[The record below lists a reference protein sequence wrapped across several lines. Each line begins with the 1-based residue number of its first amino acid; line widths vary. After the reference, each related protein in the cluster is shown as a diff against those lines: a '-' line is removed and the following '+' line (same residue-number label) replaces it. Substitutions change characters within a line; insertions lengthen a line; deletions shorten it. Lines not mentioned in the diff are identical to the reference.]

1 MNALPLCCF
10 APVSWY
16 VLYADE
22 SFCLAQDEYFQ
33 KQTYRNRFDILTG
46 NGVQTLTI
54 PVESTE
60 GERKLLRDIR
70 ISPEYSGKKTL
81 QAIRSAYGNSAMY
94 DFIENE
100 LEDLFL
106 KEEKFLFDFNMKA
119 HDWTCRW
126 YPQIPKGRLIESKI
140 PEERLAEPKIP
151 EERLAEP
158 KIPEE
163 RLIESK
169 IPEERLIES
178 KILNERLA
186 EPKIL
191 EERWKQRGTR
201 PVELKSY
208 PQVFADRFPF
218 EKDLS
223 ILDAIFN
230 LGKTSMKTLGHVNN
244 S

>member
-1 MNALPLCCF
+1 MVRADSLGSYLPLGRLNHFMTSLPLCCF

-22 SFCLAQDEYFQ
+22 NFALEQDEYFQ

-54 PVESTE
+54 PVESTG

-70 ISPEYSGKKTL
+70 ISSEYNGKKTL

-94 DFIENE
+94 DFIEQE
-100 LEDLFL
+100 LEELFL
-106 KEEKFLFDFNMKA
+106 KDEKFLFDFNMKA
-119 HDWTCRW
+119 NHWSMKW
-126 YPQIPKGRLIESKI
+126 FGLQHKI
-140 PEERLAEPKIP
+140 PT
-151 EERLAEP
+151 
-158 KIPEE
+158 
-163 RLIESK
+163 
-169 IPEERLIES
+169 
-178 KILNERLA
+178 ERLA

-191 EERWKQRGTR
+191 NERWKARGTR
-201 PVELKSY
+201 LVELKSY

-230 LGKTSMKTLGHVNN
+230 LGKTSVKALGHVNN

>member
-1 MNALPLCCF
+1 MTPLPLCCF

-16 VLYADE
+16 VLHSDE
-22 SFCLAQDEYFQ
+22 NFALAQDEYFQ

-54 PVESTE
+54 PVEST
-60 GERKLLRDIR
+60 GGARTLLRDIR
-70 ISPEYSGKKTL
+70 ISPEYRGKKTL

-94 DFIENE
+94 DFIEQE
-100 LEDLFL
+100 LEELFL

-119 HDWTCRW
+119 IDWSMKWFGLQC
-126 YPQIPKGRLIESKI
+126 KI
-140 PEERLAEPKIP
+140 PEERLAEPKI
-151 EERLAEP
+151 
-158 KIPEE
+158 
-163 RLIESK
+163 
-169 IPEERLIES
+169 
-178 KILNERLA
+178 LNER
-186 EPKIL
+186 
-191 EERWKQRGTR
+191 WKMRGTR

-230 LGKTSMKTLGHVNN
+230 LGKTSVTALGHVNN

>member
-1 MNALPLCCF
+1 MNELPLCCF

-22 SFCLAQDEYFQ
+22 NFCLAQDEYFQ

-54 PVESTE
+54 PVESTG

-70 ISPEYSGKKTL
+70 ISPEYNGKKTL

-94 DFIENE
+94 DFIEHE

-106 KEEKFLFDFNMKA
+106 KEEKFLFDFNIKA
-119 HDWTCRW
+119 HDWSCRW
-126 YPQIPKGRLIESKI
+126 FPQIPKERLVESKILHERLIESKI
-140 PEERLAEPKIP
+140 PEERLAEPKI
-151 EERLAEP
+151 LD
-158 KIPEE
+158 
-163 RLIESK
+163 
-169 IPEERLIES
+169 
-178 KILNERLA
+178 
-186 EPKIL
+186 
-191 EERWKQRGTR
+191 ERWKVRGTR

-230 LGKTSMKTLGHVNN
+230 LGKTSMKSLGHVNN

>member
-16 VLYADE
+16 VLYANE
-22 SFCLAQDEYFQ
+22 NFALAQDEYFQ

-54 PVESTE
+54 PVESTG

-81 QAIRSAYGNSAMY
+81 QAIRSAYGNSAIY
-94 DFIENE
+94 DFIEQE
-100 LEDLFL
+100 LEELFL
-106 KEEKFLFDFNMKA
+106 KEEKFLIDFNTRA
-119 HDWTCRW
+119 HEYSIKWFGLLA
-126 YPQIPKGRLIESKI
+126 KEKI
-140 PEERLAEPKIP
+140 ADGTVDDK
-151 EERLAEP
+151 
-158 KIPEE
+158 
-163 RLIESK
+163 
-169 IPEERLIES
+169 
-178 KILNERLA
+178 
-186 EPKIL
+186 
-191 EERWKQRGTR
+191 WKQRGTR

-230 LGKTSMKTLGHVNN
+230 LGKTSVKALGHVNN

>member
-16 VLYADE
+16 VLFANENFDLE
-22 SFCLAQDEYFQ
+22 IDGYFQ

-46 NGVQTLTI
+46 NGDQTLTI
-54 PVESTE
+54 PVESTG

-70 ISPEYSGKKTL
+70 ISPEYNGKKTL

-94 DFIENE
+94 DFVEHE
-100 LEDLFL
+100 LEELFL
-106 KEEKFLFDFNMKA
+106 KEDKFLFDFNSKA
-119 HDWTCRW
+119 HEWSLKWFPT
-126 YPQIPKGRLIESKI
+126 IPAERLIESKI
-140 PEERLAEPKIP
+140 PEERLAE
-151 EERLAEP
+151 
-158 KIPEE
+158 
-163 RLIESK
+163 SK
-169 IPEERLIES
+169 IHFVKE
-178 KILNERLA
+178 
-186 EPKIL
+186 L
-191 EERWKQRGTR
+191 EVERWKQRGTR

-208 PQVFADRFPF
+208 PQVFTDRFPF

-230 LGKTSMKTLGHVNN
+230 LGKTSMKSLGHVNN

>member
-22 SFCLAQDEYFQ
+22 NFCLLQDEYFQ

-54 PVESTE
+54 PVESTG

-70 ISPEYSGKKTL
+70 ISPEYNGKKTL

-94 DFIENE
+94 DFIEHE
-100 LEDLFL
+100 LEELFL
-106 KEEKFLFDFNMKA
+106 KEEKFLFDFNIKA
-119 HDWTCRW
+119 HEWSCRW
-126 YPQIPKGRLIESKI
+126 FPKVLDERSTESKVVSQSST
-140 PEERLAEPKIP
+140 
-151 EERLAEP
+151 
-158 KIPEE
+158 
-163 RLIESK
+163 ESK
-169 IPEERLIES
+169 VLD
-178 KILNERLA
+178 
-186 EPKIL
+186 
-191 EERWKQRGTR
+191 ERWKVRGTR

-230 LGKTSMKTLGHVNN
+230 LGKTSWKALGHVNN

>member
-1 MNALPLCCF
+1 MNELPLCCF

-22 SFCLAQDEYFQ
+22 NFCLAQDEYFQ

-54 PVESTE
+54 PVESTG

-70 ISPEYSGKKTL
+70 ISPEYNGKKTL

-94 DFIENE
+94 DFIEQE
-100 LEDLFL
+100 LEELFL
-106 KEEKFLFDFNMKA
+106 KEEKFLFDFNIKA
-119 HDWTCRW
+119 HEWSCRW
-126 YPQIPKGRLIESKI
+126 FPQIPEGRLNESKI
-140 PEERLAEPKIP
+140 PEERLAEPKI
-151 EERLAEP
+151 LG
-158 KIPEE
+158 
-163 RLIESK
+163 
-169 IPEERLIES
+169 
-178 KILNERLA
+178 
-186 EPKIL
+186 
-191 EERWKQRGTR
+191 ERWKQRGIR

-230 LGKTSMKTLGHVNN
+230 LGKTSMKSLGHVNN

>member
-1 MNALPLCCF
+1 
-10 APVSWY
+10 
-16 VLYADE
+16 LYAE
-22 SFCLAQDEYFQ
+22 EEFALSNEEYFQ

-46 NGVQTLTI
+46 NGVQTLTV
-54 PVESTE
+54 PVESTG

-70 ISPEYSGKKTL
+70 ISSEYNGKKTL

-94 DFIENE
+94 DFVEHE
-100 LEDLFL
+100 LEILFL
-106 KEEKFLFDFNMKA
+106 KEEKYLFEFNMKA
-119 HDWTCRW
+119 HEWSLKW
-126 YPQIPKGRLIESKI
+126 FPKIPEGRLIESKI
-140 PEERLAEPKIP
+140 PEERLAEPKI
-151 EERLAEP
+151 LD
-158 KIPEE
+158 E

-169 IPEERLIES
+169 IPEERL
-178 KILNERLA
+178 A
-186 EPKIL
+186 EPKIHFVKEL
-191 EERWKQRGTR
+191 EVERWRQRGTR

-230 LGKTSMKTLGHVNN
+230 LGKTSIKSLGHVNN

>member
-1 MNALPLCCF
+1 
-10 APVSWY
+10 VSWY

-22 SFCLAQDEYFQ
+22 NFCLAQDEYFQ

-54 PVESTE
+54 PVESTG

-70 ISPEYSGKKTL
+70 ISPEYNGKKTL

-94 DFIENE
+94 DFIEHE
-100 LEDLFL
+100 LEELFL
-106 KEEKFLFDFNMKA
+106 KEEKFLFDFNIKA
-119 HDWTCRW
+119 HDWSCRW
-126 YPQIPKGRLIESKI
+126 FPQIPKERFVESKILDERLIESKI
-140 PEERLAEPKIP
+140 PEERLAEPKI
-151 EERLAEP
+151 LD
-158 KIPEE
+158 
-163 RLIESK
+163 
-169 IPEERLIES
+169 
-178 KILNERLA
+178 
-186 EPKIL
+186 
-191 EERWKQRGTR
+191 ERWKVRGTR

-230 LGKTSMKTLGHVNN
+230 LGKTSMKSLGHVNN

>member
-22 SFCLAQDEYFQ
+22 NFALEQDEYFQ

-54 PVESTE
+54 PIESTG
-60 GERKLLRDIR
+60 GERTLLRDIR
-70 ISPEYSGKKTL
+70 ISSEYSGKKTL

-94 DFIENE
+94 DFIEQE
-100 LEDLFL
+100 LEELFL
-106 KEEKFLFDFNMKA
+106 KEEKFLFDFNTRS
-119 HDWTCRW
+119 HNWVCRW
-126 YPQIPKGRLIESKI
+126 FPKVLDERSTESKV
-140 PEERLAEPKIP
+140 LD
-151 EERLAEP
+151 
-158 KIPEE
+158 
-163 RLIESK
+163 
-169 IPEERLIES
+169 
-178 KILNERLA
+178 
-186 EPKIL
+186 
-191 EERWKQRGTR
+191 ERWKMRGTR

-218 EKDLS
+218 EQDLS

-230 LGKTSMKTLGHVNN
+230 LGKTSMKSLGHVNN

>member
-1 MNALPLCCF
+1 MNELPLCCF

-22 SFCLAQDEYFQ
+22 NFCLAQDEYFQ

-54 PVESTE
+54 PVESTG

-70 ISPEYSGKKTL
+70 ISPEYNGKKTL

-94 DFIENE
+94 DFIEQE
-100 LEDLFL
+100 LEELFL
-106 KEEKFLFDFNMKA
+106 KEEKFLFDFNMRS
-119 HDWTCRW
+119 HNWVCRW
-126 YPQIPKGRLIESKI
+126 YPKVVDQRSTESKVVSQ
-140 PEERLAEPKIP
+140 RST
-151 EERLAEP
+151 
-158 KIPEE
+158 
-163 RLIESK
+163 ESK
-169 IPEERLIES
+169 VLD
-178 KILNERLA
+178 
-186 EPKIL
+186 
-191 EERWKQRGTR
+191 ERWKMRGTR

-230 LGKTSMKTLGHVNN
+230 LGKTSMKSLGHVNN

>member
-1 MNALPLCCF
+1 
-10 APVSWY
+10 VSWY

-22 SFCLAQDEYFQ
+22 NFCLAQDEYFQ

-54 PVESTE
+54 PVESTG

-70 ISPEYSGKKTL
+70 ISPEYNGKKTL

-94 DFIENE
+94 DFIEHE
-100 LEDLFL
+100 LEELFL
-106 KEEKFLFDFNMKA
+106 KEEKFLFDFNIKA
-119 HDWTCRW
+119 HDWSCRW
-126 YPQIPKGRLIESKI
+126 FPQIPKERLVESNILDERLIESKI
-140 PEERLAEPKIP
+140 PEERLAEPKIHFV
-151 EERLAEP
+151 
-158 KIPEE
+158 KG
-163 RLIESK
+163 
-169 IPEERLIES
+169 
-178 KILNERLA
+178 
-186 EPKIL
+186 L
-191 EERWKQRGTR
+191 EVERWKQRGTR

-230 LGKTSMKTLGHVNN
+230 LGKTSMKSLGHVNN

>member
-1 MNALPLCCF
+1 MNELPLCCF

-22 SFCLAQDEYFQ
+22 NFCLAQDEYFQ

-54 PVESTE
+54 PVESTG

-70 ISPEYSGKKTL
+70 ISPEYNGKKTL

-94 DFIENE
+94 DFIEHE
-100 LEDLFL
+100 LEELFL
-106 KEEKFLFDFNMKA
+106 KEEKFLFDFNIKA
-119 HDWTCRW
+119 HDWSCRW
-126 YPQIPKGRLIESKI
+126 FPQI
-140 PEERLAEPKIP
+140 PEERLAEPKI
-151 EERLAEP
+151 LD
-158 KIPEE
+158 
-163 RLIESK
+163 
-169 IPEERLIES
+169 
-178 KILNERLA
+178 
-186 EPKIL
+186 
-191 EERWKQRGTR
+191 ERWKVRGTR

-230 LGKTSMKTLGHVNN
+230 LGKTSMKSLGHVNN

>member
-1 MNALPLCCF
+1 VLF
-10 APVSWY
+10 AENDFDLV
-16 VLYADE
+16 DE
-22 SFCLAQDEYFQ
+22 EFFQ

-54 PVESTE
+54 PVESTG

-70 ISPEYSGKKTL
+70 ISSEYNGKKTL

-106 KEEKFLFDFNMKA
+106 QEEKFLFDFNMKA
-119 HDWTCRW
+119 HEWTCRW
-126 YPQIPKGRLIESKI
+126 FPTIPKERLIESKI
-140 PEERLAEPKIP
+140 PEERLAEPKIHFVK
-151 EERLAEP
+151 E
-158 KIPEE
+158 
-163 RLIESK
+163 
-169 IPEERLIES
+169 
-178 KILNERLA
+178 
-186 EPKIL
+186 L
-191 EERWKQRGTR
+191 EVERWKQRGTR

-230 LGKTSMKTLGHVNN
+230 LGKTSIKSLGHVNN

>member
-22 SFCLAQDEYFQ
+22 NFCLAQYEYFQ

-54 PVESTE
+54 PIESTG
-60 GERKLLRDIR
+60 GERTLLRDIR
-70 ISPEYSGKKTL
+70 ISPEYSGKKIL

-94 DFIENE
+94 DFIEQE
-100 LEDLFL
+100 LEELFL
-106 KEEKFLFDFNMKA
+106 KEEKFLIDFNTRA
-119 HDWTCRW
+119 HEYSIKWFGLLA
-126 YPQIPKGRLIESKI
+126 KEKI
-140 PEERLAEPKIP
+140 ADGTVDDK
-151 EERLAEP
+151 
-158 KIPEE
+158 
-163 RLIESK
+163 
-169 IPEERLIES
+169 
-178 KILNERLA
+178 
-186 EPKIL
+186 
-191 EERWKQRGTR
+191 WKQRGTR

-230 LGKTSMKTLGHVNN
+230 LGKTSVKALGHVNN

>member
-10 APVSWY
+10 APVSWH
-16 VLYADE
+16 VLFANENFHLEIDG
-22 SFCLAQDEYFQ
+22 DFQ

-46 NGVQTLTI
+46 NGVQTLTV
-54 PVESTE
+54 PVESTG

-70 ISPEYSGKKTL
+70 ISPEYNGKKTL

-94 DFIENE
+94 DFIEHE
-100 LEDLFL
+100 LEELFL
-106 KEEKFLFDFNMKA
+106 KEEKFLFDFNSKA
-119 HDWTCRW
+119 HEWCLKWFPT
-126 YPQIPKGRLIESKI
+126 IPAGRLIESKI
-140 PEERLAEPKIP
+140 PEERLAEPKIHFVK
-151 EERLAEP
+151 E
-158 KIPEE
+158 
-163 RLIESK
+163 
-169 IPEERLIES
+169 
-178 KILNERLA
+178 
-186 EPKIL
+186 L
-191 EERWKQRGTR
+191 EVERWKQRGTR

-230 LGKTSMKTLGHVNN
+230 LGKTSMKSLGLVNN

>member
-1 MNALPLCCF
+1 M
-10 APVSWY
+10 SWY

-22 SFCLAQDEYFQ
+22 NFCLAKDEYFQ

-54 PVESTE
+54 PIESTG

-94 DFIENE
+94 DFIEQE
-100 LEDLFL
+100 LEELFL

-119 HDWTCRW
+119 IDWSMKWFGLQC
-126 YPQIPKGRLIESKI
+126 KI
-140 PEERLAEPKIP
+140 PEERLAEPKI
-151 EERLAEP
+151 
-158 KIPEE
+158 
-163 RLIESK
+163 
-169 IPEERLIES
+169 
-178 KILNERLA
+178 LNER
-186 EPKIL
+186 
-191 EERWKQRGTR
+191 WKMRGTR

-230 LGKTSMKTLGHVNN
+230 LGKTSVTALGHVNN

>member
-22 SFCLAQDEYFQ
+22 NFALEQDEYFQ

-54 PVESTE
+54 PVESTG
-60 GERKLLRDIR
+60 GERTLIRDIR

-94 DFIENE
+94 DFIEQE
-100 LEDLFL
+100 LEELFL
-106 KEEKFLFDFNMKA
+106 KEEKFLIDFNTRA
-119 HDWTCRW
+119 HEYSIKWFGLLAKEKIAD
-126 YPQIPKGRLIESKI
+126 GRVDDK
-140 PEERLAEPKIP
+140 
-151 EERLAEP
+151 
-158 KIPEE
+158 
-163 RLIESK
+163 
-169 IPEERLIES
+169 
-178 KILNERLA
+178 
-186 EPKIL
+186 
-191 EERWKQRGTR
+191 WKQRGTR

-230 LGKTSMKTLGHVNN
+230 LGKTSVKALGHVNN

>member
-1 MNALPLCCF
+1 MNELPLCCF

-22 SFCLAQDEYFQ
+22 NFCLAQDEYFQ

-54 PVESTE
+54 PIESTG

-70 ISPEYSGKKTL
+70 ISSEYSGKKTL

-94 DFIENE
+94 DFVEVE
-100 LEDLFL
+100 LEELFL
-106 KEEKFLFDFNMKA
+106 KEEKFLIDFNMKA
-119 HDWTCRW
+119 HEWTSRW
-126 YPQIPKGRLIESKI
+126 YPKV
-140 PEERLAEPKIP
+140 
-151 EERLAEP
+151 
-158 KIPEE
+158 
-163 RLIESK
+163 
-169 IPEERLIES
+169 
-178 KILNERLA
+178 LNERSTESKVLD
-186 EPKIL
+186 
-191 EERWKQRGTR
+191 ERWKVRGTR
-201 PVELKSY
+201 PVELKGY

-223 ILDAIFN
+223 IMDAIFN
-230 LGKTSMKTLGHVNN
+230 LGKTSIKTLGHVNN

>member
-1 MNALPLCCF
+1 MNELPLCCF

-22 SFCLAQDEYFQ
+22 NFCLAQDEYFQ

-54 PVESTE
+54 PVESTG

-70 ISPEYSGKKTL
+70 ISPEYNGKKTL

-94 DFIENE
+94 DFIEHE
-100 LEDLFL
+100 LEELFL
-106 KEEKFLFDFNMKA
+106 KEEKFLFDFNIKA
-119 HDWTCRW
+119 HDWSCRW
-126 YPQIPKGRLIESKI
+126 FPQIPKERLVESKILDERLIESKI
-140 PEERLAEPKIP
+140 PEERLAEPKI
-151 EERLAEP
+151 LD
-158 KIPEE
+158 
-163 RLIESK
+163 
-169 IPEERLIES
+169 
-178 KILNERLA
+178 
-186 EPKIL
+186 
-191 EERWKQRGTR
+191 ERWKVKGTR

-208 PQVFADRFPF
+208 PQVFTDRFPF

-230 LGKTSMKTLGHVNN
+230 LGKTSMKSLGHVNN

>member
-16 VLYADE
+16 VLYAEDNFALSNE
-22 SFCLAQDEYFQ
+22 EYFQ

-54 PVESTE
+54 PVESTG
-60 GERKLLRDIR
+60 GERTLIRDIR
-70 ISPEYSGKKTL
+70 ISPEYSGKKIL

-94 DFIENE
+94 DFIEQE
-100 LEDLFL
+100 LEELFL
-106 KEEKFLFDFNMKA
+106 KEEKFLIDFNTRA
-119 HDWTCRW
+119 HEYSIKWFGLLA
-126 YPQIPKGRLIESKI
+126 KEKI
-140 PEERLAEPKIP
+140 ADGTVDDK
-151 EERLAEP
+151 
-158 KIPEE
+158 
-163 RLIESK
+163 
-169 IPEERLIES
+169 
-178 KILNERLA
+178 
-186 EPKIL
+186 
-191 EERWKQRGTR
+191 WKQRGTR

-230 LGKTSMKTLGHVNN
+230 LGKTSVKALGHVNN

>member
-16 VLYADE
+16 VLYADQN
-22 SFCLAQDEYFQ
+22 FCLAQDEYFQ

-54 PVESTE
+54 PVESTG
-60 GERKLLRDIR
+60 GERKFIRDIR
-70 ISPEYSGKKTL
+70 ISSEYNGKKTL

-119 HDWTCRW
+119 NEWSMKW
-126 YPQIPKGRLIESKI
+126 FGLQYKI
-140 PEERLAEPKIP
+140 PE
-151 EERLAEP
+151 
-158 KIPEE
+158 
-163 RLIESK
+163 
-169 IPEERLIES
+169 
-178 KILNERLA
+178 ERLA

-230 LGKTSMKTLGHVNN
+230 LGKTSVKSLGHVNN

>member
-1 MNALPLCCF
+1 
-10 APVSWY
+10 VSWY
-16 VLYADE
+16 VLYTDE
-22 SFCLAQDEYFQ
+22 NFALAQDEYYQ

-54 PVESTE
+54 PVESTG

-70 ISPEYSGKKTL
+70 ISPEYNSKKTL

-94 DFIENE
+94 DFIEQE
-100 LEDLFL
+100 LEELFL
-106 KEEKFLFDFNMKA
+106 KEERFLFDFNMKA
-119 HDWTCRW
+119 HEWSMNW
-126 YPQIPKGRLIESKI
+126 FGLQHKIPK
-140 PEERLAEPKIP
+140 
-151 EERLAEP
+151 
-158 KIPEE
+158 E

-178 KILNERLA
+178 KIPEERLA

-191 EERWKQRGTR
+191 SERWKMRGTR
-201 PVELKSY
+201 PVELKGY

-230 LGKTSMKTLGHVNN
+230 LGKTSIKSLGHVNN

>member
-1 MNALPLCCF
+1 MTSLPLCCF
-10 APVSWY
+10 APISWY
-16 VLYADE
+16 VLNAE
-22 SFCLAQDEYFQ
+22 NNFEISNEGYFQ

-54 PVESTE
+54 PVESTG

-70 ISPEYSGKKTL
+70 ISSEYSGKKTL

-94 DFIENE
+94 DFIEIE
-100 LEDLFL
+100 LEELFL
-106 KEEKFLFDFNMKA
+106 KEEKFLIDFNAKA
-119 HDWTCRW
+119 HEWSLKW
-126 YPQIPKGRLIESKI
+126 FSKIPMERLIESKILMERLIESKI
-140 PEERLAEPKIP
+140 PEERLAEPKI
-151 EERLAEP
+151 LD
-158 KIPEE
+158 
-163 RLIESK
+163 
-169 IPEERLIES
+169 
-178 KILNERLA
+178 ERLA

-191 EERWKQRGTR
+191 DERLAEPKIHFVKEGERWKQRGTR

-230 LGKTSMKTLGHVNN
+230 LGKTSIKTLGHVNN

>member
-1 MNALPLCCF
+1 MNELPLCCF

-22 SFCLAQDEYFQ
+22 NFCLAQDEYFQ

-54 PVESTE
+54 PVESTG

-70 ISPEYSGKKTL
+70 ISPEYNGKKTL

-94 DFIENE
+94 DFIEQE
-100 LEDLFL
+100 LEELFL
-106 KEEKFLFDFNMKA
+106 KEERFLFDFNMRS
-119 HDWTCRW
+119 HNWVCRW
-126 YPQIPKGRLIESKI
+126 YPKVVDQRSTESKVVSQ
-140 PEERLAEPKIP
+140 RST
-151 EERLAEP
+151 
-158 KIPEE
+158 
-163 RLIESK
+163 ESK
-169 IPEERLIES
+169 VLD
-178 KILNERLA
+178 
-186 EPKIL
+186 
-191 EERWKQRGTR
+191 ERWKIRGTR

-218 EKDLS
+218 EQDLS

-230 LGKTSMKTLGHVNN
+230 LGKTSMNSLGHVNN

>member
-16 VLYADE
+16 VLYAE
-22 SFCLAQDEYFQ
+22 ENFALEQDEYFQ

-54 PVESTE
+54 PVESTG
-60 GERKLLRDIR
+60 GERTLIRDIR

-94 DFIENE
+94 DFIEQE
-100 LEDLFL
+100 LEELFL
-106 KEEKFLFDFNMKA
+106 KEEKFLIDFNTRA
-119 HDWTCRW
+119 HEYSIKWFGLLA
-126 YPQIPKGRLIESKI
+126 KEKI
-140 PEERLAEPKIP
+140 ADGTVDDK
-151 EERLAEP
+151 
-158 KIPEE
+158 
-163 RLIESK
+163 
-169 IPEERLIES
+169 
-178 KILNERLA
+178 
-186 EPKIL
+186 
-191 EERWKQRGTR
+191 WKQRGTR

-230 LGKTSMKTLGHVNN
+230 LGKTSLKALGHVNN